1 MLLEEL
7 SEYQTFHAS
16 FFSPKGFFNIIV
28 RLVDHFDH
36 LPVDAPDAASGVC
49 GLRDG
54 VGLNVSFSSGVV
66 FVWFDFLTHFFG
78 YMPLGWLFSLD
89 WVELFVQDVMD
100 WADWALECN
109 NYDALQVLR
118 VLLGAFLLGSSC
130 LFAF

>member
-1 MLLEEL
+1 M
-7 SEYQTFHAS
+7 
-16 FFSPKGFFNIIV
+16 

-49 GLRDG
+49 GLQDG

-66 FVWFDFLTHFFG
+66 FVWFVFPTLFFFWRHASG
-78 YMPLGWLFSLD
+78 LAVFSGLGGT
-89 WVELFVQDVMD
+89 FVQNVMD
-100 WADWALECN
+100 WADWAFECN
-109 NYDALQVLR
+109 NYDTLQVLR